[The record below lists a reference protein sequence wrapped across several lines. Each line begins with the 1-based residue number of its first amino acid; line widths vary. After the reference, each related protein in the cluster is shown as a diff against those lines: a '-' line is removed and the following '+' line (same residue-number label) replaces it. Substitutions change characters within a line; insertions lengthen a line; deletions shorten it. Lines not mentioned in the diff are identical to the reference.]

1 MGIVILKHLTRTAV
15 LQVGAPG
22 FERWLLGYEVAG
34 GVEHEADADVEAAR
48 AVSVGHVIAA
58 AVFGAKDGVEQG

>member
-1 MGIVILKHLTRTAV
+1 MGVVILKHLPRAAV
-15 LQVGAPG
+15 LQVGAPR

-34 GVEHEADADVEAAR
+34 GVEHEAHADVEAAR

-58 AVFGAKDGVEQG
+58 AVVGAQDGVEQG